1 MLRRVRNCRFII
13 IIIIIIKHLT
23 EKVTAVALLSRVPV
37 VVDYTNNAHP
47 TAIINKVIELALIFL
62 ISFPPIKTSSFVKNI
77 LIKGFRCILFHSYLF
92 NETFIVNGKSHCA
105 VMTLLLTSGL
115 HRC

>member
-62 ISFPPIKTSSFVKNI
+62 ISFSPHQDFIFCQKHLEQGFSVYFVS
-77 LIKGFRCILFHSYLF
+77 LI
-92 NETFIVNGKSHCA
+92 FI
-105 VMTLLLTSGL
+105 
-115 HRC
+115 